1 MTGKM
6 DVLAGEYEVLYGNG
20 SDAKDLKTTKTI
32 VQKSNYIMD

>member
-20 SDAKDLKTTKTI
+20 SDAKDLKQQKRLYKNQTT
-32 VQKSNYIMD
+32 